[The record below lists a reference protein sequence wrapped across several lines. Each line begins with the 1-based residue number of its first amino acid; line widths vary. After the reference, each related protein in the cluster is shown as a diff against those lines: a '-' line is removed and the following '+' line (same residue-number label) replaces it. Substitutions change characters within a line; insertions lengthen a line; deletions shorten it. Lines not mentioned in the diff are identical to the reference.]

1 MGRILAIDF
10 GKKRTGIAV
19 TDPLKIIAN
28 KLTTVNSNEIFTFLD
43 DYFSKE
49 DVECVVIGYPVT
61 LNNQPSES
69 LRYIN
74 PFIKNFQKK
83 YPSHNLIQV
92 DERYT
97 SKIAFQTMIDAG
109 LKKKDRQ
116 NKELVDAVSATII
129 LQFYLEQQKFKDR

>member
-1 MGRILAIDF
+1 MGRILAIDY

-28 KLTTVNSNEIFTFLD
+28 KLTTVNSNEIFNFLD

-49 DVECVVIGYPVT
+49 NVECVVIGYPVT

-74 PFIKNFQKK
+74 PFMKNFQKK
-83 YPSHNLIQV
+83 YPNLNLIQV

-129 LQFYLEQQKFKDR
+129 LQFYLEQQKFKDK

>member
-61 LNNQPSES
+61 LNNQQLNHYDISI
-69 LRYIN
+69 L
-74 PFIKNFQKK
+74 IKIFKK
-83 YPSHNLIQV
+83 VSIHNLIQV

-97 SKIAFQTMIDAG
+97 SKLHF
-109 LKKKDRQ
+109 RQ
-116 NKELVDAVSATII
+116 
-129 LQFYLEQQKFKDR
+129 